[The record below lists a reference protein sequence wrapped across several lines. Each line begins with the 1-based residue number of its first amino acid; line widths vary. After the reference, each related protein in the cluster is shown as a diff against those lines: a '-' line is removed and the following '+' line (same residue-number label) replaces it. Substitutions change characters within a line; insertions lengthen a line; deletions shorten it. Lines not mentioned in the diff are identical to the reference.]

1 MDLGVIITLIHH
13 FLYRHFSTAQVPTE
27 LTEGVGVYQVF
38 SEMFIIERIRECVPF
53 VQLRDK
59 AGTYICILPYVLF
72 SLMFFSLIERF
83 PKNTS
88 TLAAIPCCNGDRQN
102 RLTIG
107 EAYFHDRIVF

>member
-13 FLYRHFSTAQVPTE
+13 FLYPHFSTAQVPTE

-59 AGTYICILPYVLF
+59 AGTYICILPYVLLVDRNGF
-72 SLMFFSLIERF
+72 SMNI
-83 PKNTS
+83 S
-88 TLAAIPCCNGDRQN
+88 TLVDIARCNGDRQN

-107 EAYFHDRIVF
+107 EAYFHDRICIVDEHV